1 MKTRQEIKAIGK
13 ERFRANYWPC
23 VAVPIL
29 IEIAVSLVV
38 GLLLV
43 ITGRTQQEELSST
56 MTLAVT
62 FLVAGPLAIG
72 LCYFFVQVI
81 LGRDEEIL
89 VDTPFRAA
97 FTDNYWRKVGGYAWM
112 YLFQVLWSLLFII
125 PGIIKSFAYALTPYI
140 LADCPQVKA
149 QDALKLSKRIMR
161 GHKAD
166 LFVFYLSYMG
176 WGLLSAITFGVV
188 AIFYVQP
195 YIHSSLACFYLEA
208 REEALRNGTI
218 TLAQL
223 EGQAPV

>member
-1 MKTRQEIKAIGK
+1 MKSRQEIKAIGK

-29 IEIAVSLVV
+29 IELAVSIVTGV
-38 GLLLV
+38 LLV

-56 MTLAVT
+56 MALAVT
-62 FLVAGPLAIG
+62 FLIAGPLAIG

-97 FTDNYWRKVGGYAWM
+97 FTGYWRKVGGYAWM

-125 PGIIKSFAYALTPYI
+125 PGIIKSFSYALTPYI
-140 LADCPQVKA
+140 LGDCPHVKA
-149 QDALKLSKRIMR
+149 QDALKLSMRIMR
-161 GHKAD
+161 GRKAD
-166 LFVFYLSYMG
+166 LFVFYLSYIG
-176 WGLLSAITFGVV
+176 WGLLSAITFGLV

-195 YIHSSLACFYLEA
+195 YVQSALACFYLEA
-208 REEALRNGTI
+208 REEALRSGAI
-218 TLAQL
+218 TLDQL
-223 EGQAPV
+223 NGLEPV

>member
-1 MKTRQEIKAIGK
+1 MKSRQEIKAIGK
-13 ERFRANYWPC
+13 ERFRAHYWPC

-29 IEIAVSLVV
+29 IELAVSIVTGVV
-38 GLLLV
+38 LV

-56 MTLAVT
+56 LTLAVT

-89 VDTPFRAA
+89 VDTPFQAA
-97 FTDNYWRKVGGYAWM
+97 FTGYWRKVGGYAWM
-112 YLFQVLWSLLFII
+112 YLFQVLWSLLFVI
-125 PGIIKSFAYALTPYI
+125 PGIIKSFSYALTPYI
-140 LADCPQVKA
+140 LGDCPNVKA
-149 QDALKLSKRIMR
+149 QDALKLSMRIMKGR
-161 GHKAD
+161 KAD
-166 LFVFYLSYMG
+166 LFVFYLSYIG

-195 YIHSSLACFYLEA
+195 YVQSALACFYLEA

-218 TLAQL
+218 TLGQL
-223 EGQAPV
+223 EGMEPV